1 MKAREALERRLPE
14 SWGHWV
20 QRPEWLA
27 AFLAALGLVLLVFVV
42 GARISGVDPG
52 NAWGRTYGTLAALF
66 LLAAALLG
74 VRRRQMARTWG
85 RTQTWVQLHVYGG
98 TLFLL
103 LAVLHA
109 PGWPDSGLGQA
120 LVIFSTWVVVSGLLG
135 VALRKWI
142 PRVLTSGLSFEVL
155 WERIPEM
162 SREVERR
169 AQEAVAGASR
179 PLADFYRRRI
189 APNLGEPRFRP
200 RAFLDPAGRDPR
212 WLRESDLVQGLLPE
226 PERGKLAELRRL
238 HRTQRELDAHY
249 TLQLPLRIWLW
260 AHVPPSL
267 VLLVLVTIHV
277 ITVLYY

>member
-1 MKAREALERRLPE
+1 MKVLETLERRVP
-14 SWGHWV
+14 WVRFV

-27 AFLAALGLVLLVFVV
+27 GFLVAVAVVLLVFVA

-52 NAWGRTYGTLAALF
+52 NAWGRTYGTLAAL
-66 LLAAALLG
+66 LMLVAALLG
-74 VRRRQMARTWG
+74 VRRRRMARSWG

-120 LVIFSTWVVVSGLLG
+120 LFVVATWVVVSGLLG
-135 VALRKWI
+135 VMLRKWI

-162 SREVERR
+162 CREVERR
-169 AQEAVAGASR
+169 AEAAVAGASR
-179 PLADFYRRRI
+179 PLADFHHRRI
-189 APNLGEPRFRP
+189 APHLGTPKFRL
-200 RAFLDPAGRDPR
+200 RSFVDPAGTDPR
-212 WLRESDLVQGLLPE
+212 RTRESEMVRNLLSSE
-226 PERGKLAELRRL
+226 EREKLAELQRL
-238 HRTQRELDAHY
+238 YRTQRELDAHY

-267 VLLVLVTIHV
+267 VLVLLVLIHV
-277 ITVLYY
+277 FAVLYY

>member
-1 MKAREALERRLPE
+1 MKAWQTLERRLPE
-14 SWGHWV
+14 SWGRWV

-27 AFLAALGLVLLVFVV
+27 GFLAAVGLLLLIFVA

-52 NAWGRTYGTLAALF
+52 NAWGRTYGTLAAL
-66 LLAAALLG
+66 LMVAAALLG
-74 VRRRQMARTWG
+74 VRRRQMARAWG

-103 LAVLHA
+103 LGLLHA

-120 LVIFSTWVVVSGLLG
+120 LVILSLWVVVSGLLG

-169 AQEAVAGASR
+169 AREAVAGASR

-189 APNLGEPRFRP
+189 APRLGTPRFRP
-200 RAFLDPAGRDPR
+200 RAFLDPAGVDPR
-212 WLRESDLVQGLLPE
+212 RVREREMIRPLLPE
-226 PERGKLAELRRL
+226 AERQTLDELGRL
-238 HRTQRELDAHY
+238 DRTQQELDAHY
-249 TLQLPLRIWLW
+249 TLQLPLRLWLW
-260 AHVPPSL
+260 AHVPASL
-267 VLLVLVTIHV
+267 VLLVLVLIHV
-277 ITVLYY
+277 ATVLYY